1 MYKVEEIIPY
11 EFTRNIVLQD
21 KEHKQ
26 IKVFD
31 DSDLLG
37 NNDFKF
43 LKIGHSYSC
52 KIGILGDIGKSGK
65 LFIVNGH
72 EKIGTTNFIKL
83 CDDEQRI
90 FYLEPDAYIPNNLKN
105 NVKIDIERY
114 DLLQVDNVV
123 HGRYR

>member
-37 NNDFKF
+37 NT
-43 LKIGHSYSC
+43 G
-52 KIGILGDIGKSGK
+52 GIISHHA
-65 LFIVNGH
+65 V
-72 EKIGTTNFIKL
+72 
-83 CDDEQRI
+83 I
-90 FYLEPDAYIPNNLKN
+90 FHHRP
-105 NVKIDIERY
+105 
-114 DLLQVDNVV
+114 
-123 HGRYR
+123 